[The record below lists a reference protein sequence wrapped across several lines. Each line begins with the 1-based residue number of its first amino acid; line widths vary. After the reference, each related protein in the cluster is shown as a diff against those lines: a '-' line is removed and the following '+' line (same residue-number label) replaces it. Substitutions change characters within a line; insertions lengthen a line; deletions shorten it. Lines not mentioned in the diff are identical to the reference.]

1 MSLKTRLTADETRE
15 RILEVA
21 GEHFRRVGYGK
32 TAIADI
38 AAELGMSPAN
48 VYRFFPSK
56 SAICEEIARRLL
68 AECMARVSAIAAEK
82 APASDRLG
90 RMVLAIYHFNKT
102 NFFKERRLYD
112 MVEAA
117 MAESWGVIRAYLET
131 LTQLFADVIREG
143 MAAGEFAVQDPI
155 EAALSFKQCHVT
167 VFHPTLIAH
176 CAGLD
181 QVDDLE
187 DQARRLTRFAL
198 RALKA

>member
-1 MSLKTRLTADETRE
+1 MSLKTRLTAEETRE

-21 GEHFRRVGYGK
+21 EEHFRRVGYGK

-48 VYRFFPSK
+48 VYRFFASK

-68 AECMARVSAIAAEK
+68 GECMRRLRAIAAEK

-90 RMVLAIYHFNKT
+90 RMVLTIYRFNT
-102 NFFKERRLYD
+102 DHFFKERRLYD

-117 MAESWGVIRAYLET
+117 MAESWDVIKAYLDGVTRVFEE
-131 LTQLFADVIREG
+131 VIREG
-143 MAAGEFAVQDPI
+143 MEAGEFAVQDSF

-176 CAGLD
+176 CGGLD
-181 QVDDLE
+181 QVEDLE
-187 DQARRLTRFAL
+187 DQARRLTRFAI

>member
-1 MSLKTRLTADETRE
+1 MTSRARFTADETRE
-15 RILEVA
+15 RILAVA
-21 GEHFRRVGYGK
+21 EEHFRRVGYGK

-38 AAELGMSPAN
+38 AGELAMSPAN

-68 AECMARVSAIAAEK
+68 DTCHDALREIAGERSVPAEERLARMAMA
-82 APASDRLG
+82 L
-90 RMVLAIYHFNKT
+90 HQFNKAQ
-102 NFFKERRLYD
+102 FFDERRLYD

-117 MAESWGVIRAYLET
+117 MTENWHVVKAHLEALVALFAEVIR
-131 LTQLFADVIREG
+131 DG
-143 MAAGEFAVQDPI
+143 MAAGAFVVRDPV

-176 CAGLD
+176 CALD
-181 QVDDLE
+181 NDLDE
-187 DQARRLTRFAL
+187 QTTRLTQFAI

>member
-1 MSLKTRLTADETRE
+1 MSLRTRLTPDETRE

-21 GEHFRRVGYGK
+21 EEHFRRVGYAK

-68 AECMARVSAIAAEK
+68 ALCLDSVRAVAAEK

-90 RMVLAIYHFNKT
+90 RMVLALHRFNKE

-112 MVEAA
+112 MVEVA
-117 MAESWGVIRAYLET
+117 MVESWGAIKVHLEGLT
-131 LTQLFADVIREG
+131 LLFAEVIREG
-143 MAAGEFAVQDPI
+143 MATGEFAVQDPF

-181 QVDDLE
+181 QVGDLE